1 MDIQR
6 KDPPEATKNFAGVME
21 SSHLVISLCSLSNV
35 MPSPSRENEEA
46 EGSWT
51 LSCGLANTR
60 GISEKLLEKHP
71 TLMTEVDDFGRSAL
85 HYAALHRSNEVAEE
99 LLMANKSI
107 ACVVAGKDK
116 NKTALHIATCEGN
129 EMVTGDGQNILH
141 LSVKFKQEEAFKF
154 IMKKSWVGN
163 LINQKDAEG
172 NTPLHAYAATP
183 DFYSCAL
190 TGEDNLLS
198 ILLRCERSAL
208 LLSSYHNNVPSRTSE
223 FSKISDALNEMT
235 EDKYLLFLHV
245 LMENEDTRSQG
256 AVMKEL
262 KANGAKLVA
271 SNAMILE
278 NSLLLMMKKHCP
290 KNKRTVP
297 TDIRKIGDTH
307 MVVAALIITV
317 AFATEFTIPGGYDGN
332 DGPNKGLVTLS
343 RKATFKAFIITDTL
357 AMACSASAVFL
368 HFFAAAEIDKR
379 KLMNPYLATAMLVMV
394 AMGVMVIAFMTGLY
408 AVLEHS
414 RELAIIE
421 CVICSFCFLVF
432 YYPMKRAFRSHDVL
446 NLLVAFV
453 KMLIVSVNFQLNDK
467 LPWNL
472 LGCSLCYEY
481 KLFLKKEEKDRNE

>member
-1 MDIQR
+1 MDPSLYKAVQEGNLNAIREKKELTSTTQLTPNKNTLLHDAAQFNNSKEYVSEILITNGSLLCEVNSDDEDLEAGGR
-6 KDPPEATKNFAGVME
+6 DGALKNLLSWRNRNGDTALHEAIRNNCPSVVNLMIIEDPDIANIANNAMETPLFLTVVSNPIDKNSSTCIDDILRYCPSLDYHGPEGKTALRAVALYNWK
-21 SSHLVISLCSLSNV
+21 
-35 MPSPSRENEEA
+35 
-46 EGSWT
+46 
-51 LSCGLANTR
+51 

-129 EMVTGDGQNILH
+129 
-141 LSVKFKQEEAFKF
+141 
-154 IMKKSWVGN
+154 
-163 LINQKDAEG
+163 
-172 NTPLHAYAATP
+172 
-183 DFYSCAL
+183 
-190 TGEDNLLS
+190 
-198 ILLRCERSAL
+198 
-208 LLSSYHNNVPSRTSE
+208 
-223 FSKISDALNEMT
+223 
-235 EDKYLLFLHV
+235 
-245 LMENEDTRSQG
+245 G

-432 YYPMKRAFRSHDVL
+432 YYPMKRAFRS
-446 NLLVAFV
+446 
-453 KMLIVSVNFQLNDK
+453 VNYL
-467 LPWNL
+467 
-472 LGCSLCYEY
+472 
-481 KLFLKKEEKDRNE
+481 